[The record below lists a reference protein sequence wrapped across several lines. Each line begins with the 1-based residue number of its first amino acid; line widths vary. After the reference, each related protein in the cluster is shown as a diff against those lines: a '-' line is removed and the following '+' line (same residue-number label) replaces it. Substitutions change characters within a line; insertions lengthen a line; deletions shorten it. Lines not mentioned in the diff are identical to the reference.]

1 MVLWSTHRYILSFIC
16 KEKNEIGRS
25 YVLLLLLLFPHQ
37 RHEWL
42 PWLLTRIS
50 FLTLDRLQFHVKG
63 VFDSPN
69 DIDEE
74 KSQDK
79 KNVYHVFL
87 HYKPT
92 FKSIVELI
100 IIIVC
105 YFILSFFLFFYFFW
119 DRLYAINHSKSSIVV
134 VVGGWIEYMHS
145 CSTSSTWL
153 LESRNLGSLFLLT
166 SSTCFTRS
174 QNPFETWEK
183 RVNGDWHAVCIPH
196 IAQS

>member
-16 KEKNEIGRS
+16 EEKNEIGRS
-25 YVLLLLLLFPHQ
+25 YVLLLLFPHQ

-79 KNVYHVFL
+79 KKCLSHIFT
-87 HYKPT
+87 YKPT
-92 FKSIVELI
+92 FKSSRINHHYSLLFHFRHI
-100 IIIVC
+100 IL
-105 YFILSFFLFFYFFW
+105 FFFFL

-134 VVGGWIEYMHS
+134 VVGGMDGS
-145 CSTSSTWL
+145 NTCTVVVVAL
-153 LESRNLGSLFLLT
+153 LDCLSQEIWVLFSYWHLARASLGPKTPLKH
-166 SSTCFTRS
+166 
-174 QNPFETWEK
+174 EK
-183 RVNGDWHAVCIPH
+183 RG
-196 IAQS
+196 